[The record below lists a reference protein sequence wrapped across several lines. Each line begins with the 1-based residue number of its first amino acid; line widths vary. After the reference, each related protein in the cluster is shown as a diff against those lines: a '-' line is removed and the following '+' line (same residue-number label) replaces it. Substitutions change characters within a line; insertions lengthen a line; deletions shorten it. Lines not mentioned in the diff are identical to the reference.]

1 LKKEA
6 LVDSNLIAF
15 GIASLPKGVMAT
27 VQETSSPSNSQK
39 YLFNVMS
46 NSPTALHAAIKT
58 VFSEGTLK
66 QLRGDTAYIYSDR
79 VASFKTTSVRQNYE
93 YSYSTHLQAWLR
105 ENWIALPVILTTIS
119 CLLFVGLRLALAQYK
134 NRK

>member
-1 LKKEA
+1 M
-6 LVDSNLIAF
+6 
-15 GIASLPKGVMAT
+15 PKGVLAT
-27 VQETSSPSNSQK
+27 VQESPSPSNTQK

-46 NSPTALHAAIKT
+46 NSPAALHAAIKI

-66 QLRGDTAYIYSDR
+66 QLRGDTAYIYADR

-119 CLLFVGLRLALAQYK
+119 CLLFVGLRLSLAQYK
-134 NRK
+134 SRR